1 MDRPVGDV
9 TRALESARDAYER
22 RQWARAREGYLA
34 ARAAAPLAAE
44 DVAALADAAW
54 WEGAIDES
62 LSACE
67 EAYRLFLHGDDP
79 RPRPAAMLAID
90 IGFSWYLRGEEAM
103 GSGWISRAQRLLEGE
118 SDCVEHGYLQ
128 TLAIDEALAVGDF
141 AAAIDEA
148 RAVGAVGA
156 RHADETL
163 CSYALVGEGVAL
175 IKHGR
180 VRDGLAALDEAM
192 LPVVAGRVR
201 PTWAGNIYC
210 QLMSVCHELAD
221 LRRAR
226 QWTDA
231 TARWCEGF
239 SNAVMFLGVCRVHR
253 AQLLQVRGEWA
264 RAEDEIAKV
273 CDELVTMNV
282 AAVGLAMYELGEVRR
297 MRGELADA
305 GAAYATAH
313 EYGKD
318 PQPGL
323 ALVWVAEGRPA
334 DAVEALLACEATT
347 PDPLAKARLWE
358 ALVEAAIA
366 AEDPSTAR
374 RAADALDE
382 AAATYG
388 SAGLVAAAT
397 QSRGRVCVAAGEPD
411 RAIEHLRRACQH
423 WRDLDAPYRAAMA
436 RLDLARALDQV
447 GDEHGATLERE
458 AATST
463 LTRLGVTVAVGT
475 RAPVALPD
483 GITRREAEVLALVA
497 QGLTNRDVAD
507 KLVLSERTVARHLA
521 NLYTKIGVTSR
532 TAATTYAHRH
542 GLVEPSSA

>member
-1 MDRPVGDV
+1 
-9 TRALESARDAYER
+9 
-22 RQWARAREGYLA
+22 
-34 ARAAAPLAAE
+34 
-44 DVAALADAAW
+44 
-54 WEGAIDES
+54 
-62 LSACE
+62 
-67 EAYRLFLHGDDP
+67 
-79 RPRPAAMLAID
+79 MLAID

-231 TARWCEGF
+231 TA
-239 SNAVMFLGVCRVHR
+239 
-253 AQLLQVRGEWA
+253 
-264 RAEDEIAKV
+264 
-273 CDELVTMNV
+273 
-282 AAVGLAMYELGEVRR
+282 
-297 MRGELADA
+297 
-305 GAAYATAH
+305 H

-334 DAVEALLACEATT
+334 DAVEALLACAATT

-423 WRDLDAPYRAAMA
+423 WRDLDAPYRAARA

-447 GDEHGATLERE
+447 EDEHGATLERE